1 MVKPANKN
9 ITFVNIYICIYVM
22 DQFVTTVKL
31 DSELYS
37 QFKEINVRSKI
48 SFQDF
53 VNKCLERY
61 IDDDNFRNAISESVV
76 QKLSFNRPFQLSN
89 TEEK

>member
-1 MVKPANKN
+1 
-9 ITFVNIYICIYVM
+9 VNTYICTYVM

-31 DSELYS
+31 NQELYN
-37 QFKEINVRSKI
+37 QFKELNIRGKV

-61 IDDDNFRNAISESVV
+61 LSDSNFQSEISESINT
-76 QKLSFNRPFQLSN
+76 KLSFNAPFSLSK
-89 TEEK
+89 ESK

>member
-1 MVKPANKN
+1 
-9 ITFVNIYICIYVM
+9 M

-31 DSELYS
+31 NQELYN
-37 QFKEINVRSKI
+37 QFKELNIRGKI

-61 IDDDNFRNAISESVV
+61 LNDSEFQSEISESIS
-76 QKLSFNRPFQLSN
+76 QKLSFNAPFSLS
-89 TEEK
+89 EDSK

>member
-1 MVKPANKN
+1 
-9 ITFVNIYICIYVM
+9 M

-31 DSELYS
+31 DNELYS
-37 QFKEINVRSKI
+37 QFKELNVRAKI

-61 IDDDNFRNAISESVV
+61 LTDKQFQNEISESVV
-76 QKLSFNRPFQLSN
+76 QKLSHNKPFNLSDN
-89 TEEK
+89 KNI

>member
-1 MVKPANKN
+1 V
-9 ITFVNIYICIYVM
+9 TYVHTYISTYVM

-31 DSELYS
+31 NQELYN
-37 QFKEINVRSKI
+37 QFKELNIRGKV

-61 IDDDNFRNAISESVV
+61 LSDSNFQSEISESINT
-76 QKLSFNRPFQLSN
+76 KLSFNAPFSLSK
-89 TEEK
+89 ESK

>member
-1 MVKPANKN
+1 M
-9 ITFVNIYICIYVM
+9 YIRKYVM

-31 DSELYS
+31 DNELYS
-37 QFKEINVRSKI
+37 QYKEINVRSKI

-61 IDDDNFRNAISESVV
+61 VDDANFRNAISESVV
-76 QKLSFNRPFQLSN
+76 QKLSFNKPFQLSN
-89 TEEK
+89 SKEK

>member
-1 MVKPANKN
+1 
-9 ITFVNIYICIYVM
+9 M

-31 DSELYS
+31 NQELYN
-37 QFKEINVRSKI
+37 QFKELNIRGKI

-61 IDDDNFRNAISESVV
+61 LSDSNFQSEISESINT
-76 QKLSFNRPFQLSN
+76 KLSFNAPFSLSK
-89 TEEK
+89 ESK

>member
-1 MVKPANKN
+1 MN
-9 ITFVNIYICIYVM
+9 TYICTYVM

-31 DSELYS
+31 NQELYN
-37 QFKEINVRSKI
+37 QFKELNIRGKV

-61 IDDDNFRNAISESVV
+61 LSDSNFQSEISESINT
-76 QKLSFNRPFQLSN
+76 KLSFKAPFSLSK
-89 TEEK
+89 ESK

>member
-1 MVKPANKN
+1 
-9 ITFVNIYICIYVM
+9 M

-31 DSELYS
+31 NQELYN
-37 QFKEINVRSKI
+37 QFKELNIRGKI

-61 IDDDNFRNAISESVV
+61 LNDSEFRSEISESIC
-76 QKLSFNRPFQLSN
+76 QRLSFNAPFSLS
-89 TEEK
+89 KDSK

>member
-1 MVKPANKN
+1 M
-9 ITFVNIYICIYVM
+9 YIRKYVM

-31 DSELYS
+31 DNELYS

-61 IDDDNFRNAISESVV
+61 VDDAAFRNAISESVV
-76 QKLSFNRPFQLSN
+76 QKLSFNGPFQLSN
-89 TEEK
+89 PKDK

>member
-1 MVKPANKN
+1 MIYVH
-9 ITFVNIYICIYVM
+9 TYICTYVM

-31 DSELYS
+31 NQELYN
-37 QFKEINVRSKI
+37 QFKELNIRGKV

-61 IDDDNFRNAISESVV
+61 LSDSNFQSEISESINT
-76 QKLSFNRPFQLSN
+76 KLSFNAPFSLSK
-89 TEEK
+89 ESK

>member
-1 MVKPANKN
+1 
-9 ITFVNIYICIYVM
+9 M

-31 DSELYS
+31 NQELYN
-37 QFKEINVRSKI
+37 QFKELNIRGKI

-61 IDDDNFRNAISESVV
+61 LNDSDFQSEISESIS
-76 QKLSFNRPFQLSN
+76 QKLSFNAPFSLSKG
-89 TEEK
+89 TK

>member
-1 MVKPANKN
+1 M
-9 ITFVNIYICIYVM
+9 YIRKYVM

-31 DSELYS
+31 DNELYS

-61 IDDDNFRNAISESVV
+61 VDDASFRNAISESVV
-76 QKLSFNRPFQLSN
+76 QKLSFNKPFQLSN
-89 TEEK
+89 SKDK

>member
-1 MVKPANKN
+1 
-9 ITFVNIYICIYVM
+9 M

-31 DSELYS
+31 NQELYNR
-37 QFKEINVRSKI
+37 FKELNIRGKI

-61 IDDDNFRNAISESVV
+61 LDDTDFKV
-76 QKLSFNRPFQLSN
+76 K
-89 TEEK
+89 

>member
-1 MVKPANKN
+1 
-9 ITFVNIYICIYVM
+9 M

-31 DSELYS
+31 NQELYN
-37 QFKEINVRSKI
+37 QFKELNVRSKI

-61 IDDDNFRNAISESVV
+61 VTDTNFQSEISESVC
-76 QKLSFNRPFQLSN
+76 QKLSYNQPFQLSI
-89 TEEK
+89 KDSK

>member
-1 MVKPANKN
+1 MN
-9 ITFVNIYICIYVM
+9 TYICTYVM

-31 DSELYS
+31 NQELYN
-37 QFKEINVRSKI
+37 QFKELNIRGKV

-61 IDDDNFRNAISESVV
+61 LSDSNFQSEISESINT
-76 QKLSFNRPFQLSN
+76 KLSFNAPFSLSK
-89 TEEK
+89 ESK

>member
-1 MVKPANKN
+1 M
-9 ITFVNIYICIYVM
+9 YICKYVM

-31 DSELYS
+31 NQELYN
-37 QFKEINVRSKI
+37 QFKELNIRGKV

-61 IDDDNFRNAISESVV
+61 LSDSNFQSEISESINT
-76 QKLSFNRPFQLSN
+76 KLSFNAPFSLSK
-89 TEEK
+89 ESK